1 MLVKPEFII
10 MLLLVLVHQVTQKI
24 LKLSFPRLDSYFDP
38 LLFLPIL
45 LYLILWERRYWFGKG
60 PHYVLSWLQI
70 ATIFV
75 FVSIVAEYFFPR
87 WSNDFTSDYLD
98 VLCYAIGAVLFGVF
112 LNRPYLK
119 LESKPSLRGTKQSIR
134 RA

>member
-1 MLVKPEFII
+1 MLLKPEFII
-10 MLLLVLVHQVTQKI
+10 MLLSVLAHQVTQKI
-24 LKLSFPRLDSYFDP
+24 MKLSFPILDSYFDP

-60 PHYVLSWLQI
+60 PHYVLSWVQI
-70 ATIFV
+70 AAIFV

-87 WSNDFTSDYLD
+87 WSNDFTSDYWD

-119 LESKPSLRGTKQSIR
+119 TLE
-134 RA
+134 